1 MNRHIIYN
9 YSQALTERLS
19 GYSLIPRVEDLCNIE
34 EVHLYFCFL
43 NHELVLNSIKCFPAS
58 IDMCLFF

>member
-19 GYSLIPRVEDLCNIE
+19 GYSLIPRVEDLCNIDE
-34 EVHLYFCFL
+34 IVTEVQKNNQLLY
-43 NHELVLNSIKCFPAS
+43 
-58 IDMCLFF
+58 MG